1 MSGRDEIR
9 EKETAIGNV
18 GEVQAV
24 LTGQAF
30 GFVEGADCVYGC
42 WEELERGNGNV
53 GSRVG
58 EALGRNQRYLFNCRV
73 RNHQWAGTYGQ
84 KAQGNRSHKL
94 GDGDGARHGSDRCN
108 AAPAVYIKLD
118 KDEMGLSSESRCP
131 ELKPASR
138 IL

>member
-1 MSGRDEIR
+1 MTKSRRGP
-9 EKETAIGNV
+9 
-18 GEVQAV
+18 
-24 LTGQAF
+24 
-30 GFVEGADCVYGC
+30 GFESASIHSTVV
-42 WEELERGNGNV
+42 
-53 GSRVG
+53 
-58 EALGRNQRYLFNCRV
+58 
-73 RNHQWAGTYGQ
+73 NHQLAETYRQ